1 MRTGLYTVLVAVF
14 LLNGCSQKKIPADVI
29 QPHEMGNILFEI
41 TMAEEFVN
49 SYIAKDSSKNKDEEI
64 QREYQ
69 KIFLLH
75 EVTEAQFEESYDFYR
90 SHTGIFKTMMDSL
103 NARTQRKRNEV
114 YQMPNE

>member
-1 MRTGLYTVLVAVF
+1 MRMGLYIVLAV
-14 LLNGCSQKKIPADVI
+14 LLLTGCSRNKVPDDVI

-49 SYIAKDSSKNKDEEI
+49 AYVAKDSSKSREAEI
-64 QREYQ
+64 QKEYQ

-75 EVTEAQFEESYDFYR
+75 EITEAQFKESYDFYR

-103 NARTQRKRNEV
+103 NARAQRKRNEL
-114 YQMPNE
+114 YHMPN